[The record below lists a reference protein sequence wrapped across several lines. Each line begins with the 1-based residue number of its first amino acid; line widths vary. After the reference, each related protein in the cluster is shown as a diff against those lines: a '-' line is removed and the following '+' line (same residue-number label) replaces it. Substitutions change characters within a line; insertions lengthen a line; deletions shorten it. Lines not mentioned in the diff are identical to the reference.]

1 MGILGPCVHS
11 DQEKPINNESMN
23 ILSEAARIEH
33 KIFYLTPGGAIY
45 MYIMVCIK
53 LLASIS
59 PQGPLSVKRM
69 LLISNFLIIFS

>member
-11 DQEKPINNESMN
+11 DQEKTINNESMN

-45 MYIMVCIK
+45 MCTVRALKHPAGERRRVAC
-53 LLASIS
+53 
-59 PQGPLSVKRM
+59 R
-69 LLISNFLIIFS
+69 